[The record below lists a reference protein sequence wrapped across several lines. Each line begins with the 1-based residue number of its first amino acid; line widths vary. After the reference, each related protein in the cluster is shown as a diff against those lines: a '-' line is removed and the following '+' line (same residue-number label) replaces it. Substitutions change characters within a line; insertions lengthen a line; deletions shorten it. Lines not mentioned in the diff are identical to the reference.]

1 MWSSLEGTFVGGR
14 YEIQRHIATGG
25 MAAVFRAWDH
35 RVERPVA
42 VKVLRQ
48 LENADRLAIARF
60 QREAHAT
67 AMLDHPNVV
76 RVYDFFKDDGCYYLA
91 MELVEGINLKQHLR
105 RHGPLPA
112 EEALG
117 IAEQICRALE
127 AAHAN
132 GFIHRDIKPQNVLL
146 DLQGVARLTDFGI
159 VHVTHGPTLTTG
171 GLVLGTADY
180 IAPEQARGEPLTP
193 ASDLY
198 GVGVVLYEMLT
209 GRLPFIAPTPV
220 AVATL
225 HATAKVVPPSHF
237 RSDLS
242 RYVEAVVLRSLQ
254 KAPERR
260 YQNAAAMGLAL
271 RRAQGMVQLA
281 ASSLLAP
288 SAPTTTAHGNSAPP
302 APASAAGT
310 LEVPSVALA
319 AVGAS
324 AAASATTPTGARVAT
339 SVAERPAD
347 HWQSIVAELLGNPL
361 LGRRVSAGG
370 AAAFGAAAY
379 VVTGDERPV
388 RHQQAAA
395 GTTWTRALV
404 VGTVAAVLTG
414 GILGLEI
421 WLHLH
426 GGTGLLPLH

>member
-25 MAAVFRAWDH
+25 MAVVFRAWDH

-48 LENADRLAIARF
+48 LEHADRVAIARF

-76 RVYDFFKDDGCYYLA
+76 RVFDFFEDSGCYYLA
-91 MELVEGINLKQHLR
+91 MELVEGINLKQHVR
-105 RHGPLPA
+105 QHGPLPMD
-112 EEALG
+112 EALS

-146 DLQGVARLTDFGI
+146 DGTGLARLTDFGI
-159 VHVTHGPTLTTG
+159 VQVTHGPTLTTG
-171 GLVLGTADY
+171 GVVLGTADY

-220 AVATL
+220 AAATL
-225 HATAKVVPPSHF
+225 HATARVPPPSQI
-237 RSDLS
+237 RPDLS

-271 RRAQGMVQLA
+271 RMAQEMVR
-281 ASSLLAP
+281 S
-288 SAPTTTAHGNSAPP
+288 
-302 APASAAGT
+302 ASAASGDLPLIDPGAPRDT
-310 LEVPSVALA
+310 PETPNGNAALA
-319 AVGAS
+319 AVAS
-324 AAASATTPTGARVAT
+324 GMASGGGRLATA
-339 SVAERPAD
+339 VAEPPAD
-347 HWQSIVAELLGNPL
+347 RWHGLVAELLGNPL
-361 LGRRVSAGG
+361 LGRHLAGG
-370 AAAFGAAAY
+370 AAVVGAAPYQITEAGR
-379 VVTGDERPV
+379 TAPHGRATP
-388 RHQQAAA
+388 
-395 GTTWTRALV
+395 GTTWTRALL
-404 VGTVAAVLTG
+404 VGFMAAVLSG
-414 GILGLEI
+414 GILGLEL
-421 WLHLH
+421 WLRLH
-426 GGTGLLPLH
+426 GGTGTLPLH